1 MRNDIKPIIPRRRKG
16 SAIGGAYGLKESPE
30 GRGVPGNGSGFDA
43 ERGSSV
49 RRERGDATDPAGPKR
64 STTTSASGAQVV
76 VTDASGTNAT
86 VSRSNDRTST
96 TTGKLRDRD
105 LERSARMS
113 AEPDVRALDIPLGDS
128 SEAVPI
134 IMAVGVG
141 VVALLGFLLVMS
153 FVNVSATAVA
163 VVIGLGVI
171 VLLGVAWLTRVDRPL
186 MAVACVVLAVLLA
199 LMWLLGFV
207 GGSQTTQPRS
217 DDDTLRVIDSV
228 RD

>member
-1 MRNDIKPIIPRRRKG
+1 
-16 SAIGGAYGLKESPE
+16 
-30 GRGVPGNGSGFDA
+30 
-43 ERGSSV
+43 
-49 RRERGDATDPAGPKR
+49 
-64 STTTSASGAQVV
+64 
-76 VTDASGTNAT
+76 
-86 VSRSNDRTST
+86 
-96 TTGKLRDRD
+96 
-105 LERSARMS
+105 MS